1 MIVKID
7 ETRFEE
13 ALKDIEEQIEK
24 TCDDTESTYMILHAV
39 RNAYLSAKYA
49 AQEDGDVT
57 F

>member
-13 ALKDIEEQIEK
+13 ALKAIEEQIEE
-24 TCDDTESTYMILHAV
+24 TCEDTETAYMIFHVV

-49 AQEDGDVT
+49 AQKDGDTT